1 MSIIIKSIDSISTAA
16 LEFLHFVG
24 EKRVFAF
31 HGQMGAGKTTFIKAI
46 CQALGVD
53 DIINSPTF
61 SIVNEYLC
69 SNGSSVFHFDCY
81 RIEDLR
87 DAVDMGVEEYLYSG
101 DYCFVEWPDNIAP
114 LLPDDT
120 VHVEIREVENGQRE
134 ILFID

>member
-1 MSIIIKSIDSISTAA
+1 MSIIIKSIDSISSSAQ
-16 LEFLHFVG
+16 EFLQLVS

-87 DAVDMGVEEYLYSG
+87 DAVDMGAEEYLYSG

-120 VHVEIREVENGQRE
+120 VHVEIREIENGERE
-134 ILFID
+134 IVILN